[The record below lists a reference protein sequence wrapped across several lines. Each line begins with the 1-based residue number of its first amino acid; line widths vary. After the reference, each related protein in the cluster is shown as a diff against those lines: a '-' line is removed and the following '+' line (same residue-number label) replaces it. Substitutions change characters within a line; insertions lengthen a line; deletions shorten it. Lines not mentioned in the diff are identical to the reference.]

1 MMIDEARALD
11 GPVKHHN
18 EHLSHQAGTARREAR
33 GARREAR
40 GARREA
46 RGARDLPALQNG
58 IKPQQA
64 RPDSLCLSPLLRPHS
79 A

>member
-18 EHLSHQAGTARREAR
+18 EHLSHQAGT
-33 GARREAR
+33 ARREAR